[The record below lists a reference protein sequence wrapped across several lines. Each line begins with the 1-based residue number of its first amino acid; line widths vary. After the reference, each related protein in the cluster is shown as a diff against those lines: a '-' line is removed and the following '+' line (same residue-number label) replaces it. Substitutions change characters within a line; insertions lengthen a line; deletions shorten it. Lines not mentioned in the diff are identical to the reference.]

1 MNEKETIVN
10 LLKKSKYLNH
20 LKDEQIF
27 NLIEVPHNLELGDFA
42 FPCFSL
48 SKELKLNPNNIAEKI
63 RIDLGHLSS
72 ISLSDFENIETK
84 GPYINFFLNKR
95 QLTKKTINEILE
107 KKDYYGSMDIG
118 KKQKA
123 LIEHTSI
130 NPNAS
135 PHVGRS
141 RNAIIGDS
149 IVRILRFMNF
159 DVEVHYYVND
169 VSKQIAMLVLAEA
182 DKLPFEKMLKKYV
195 EISKK
200 VEKSEELEK
209 KVFSFL
215 KKFEQGDKS
224 TIRKFRKITQTCV
237 KGQEKILSQLGIKY
251 DVFDYESDYLAKS
264 NEILK
269 ELEKTKKLMKDKD
282 GRFYLNQKGTQVE
295 NKMKSPVLFLTRSD
309 NTGLYP
315 LRDIA
320 YTINKLK
327 ISSNNIIVL
336 GEDQK
341 LYFEQI
347 SEALKLLNIN
357 PPKVVH
363 YSFIL
368 LSEKSK
374 KSRKMSTRK
383 GDVVLL
389 EDFIKKALIKAE
401 KKAKR
406 KDYADKIAVSAIKY
420 SILRNNPNK
429 TILFNLDDALNFEGD
444 TCPYMLYSYARA
456 SSIIKKAKK
465 KHEAED
471 QEEKIGELEKKSE
484 LIKKLS
490 QFPEIILKA
499 YDDLNPSHIANYS
512 YDLAKIFNEFY
523 HLSKVIGSKDEEF
536 KLQLVQAFRQVMKN
550 SLFLL
555 GIDVIE
561 EM

>member
-27 NLIEVPHNLELGDFA
+27 NLIEVPHNLELGD

-295 NKMKSPVLFLTRSD
+295 NKMKSPVLVLTRSD

-444 TCPYMLYSYARA
+444 TGPYMLYSYARA

>member
-269 ELEKTKKLMKDKD
+269 ELD
-282 GRFYLNQKGTQVE
+282 
-295 NKMKSPVLFLTRSD
+295 
-309 NTGLYP
+309 
-315 LRDIA
+315 
-320 YTINKLK
+320 
-327 ISSNNIIVL
+327 
-336 GEDQK
+336 
-341 LYFEQI
+341 FEQI

-444 TCPYMLYSYARA
+444 TGPYMLYSYARA